1 MSSTPGDG
9 GVRWNDETQRWET
22 ADDRA
27 AQDTSPTLPPPA
39 YDAATAPEGT
49 GSEEP
54 YDRTYEVT
62 YPPGPIPRPRR
73 RTPLIVGAVVA
84 VLAGCVVGGLLVV
97 RDDDTGADSAGG
109 GVASTAGTSGPG
121 PEDGASQSPDVSTG
135 GGPDSGPAE
144 AEAEPTEEYISD
156 LPSAPGYVLREDGP
170 GFNIAVPEGWD
181 REEKEDSVFFN
192 SPDGKSLMQIIFAE
206 FRDEPYST
214 PHQDLLQT
222 SQYLARERRAY
233 KEISRGDCAYM
244 PGGAQLV
251 YAYDLTDGSR
261 RKVVDCAFTEHLSAE
276 YGGGVQYQVLV
287 AGPQD
292 DWPLQSRILRT
303 ALKHFGQW

>member
-1 MSSTPGDG
+1 MSSSPGDG
-9 GVRWNDETQRWET
+9 GARWNDETQRWET

-27 AQDTSPTLPPPA
+27 AQDTSTTPPPPA

-62 YPPGPIPRPRR
+62 YPPDPIPGPRR

-97 RDDDTGADSAGG
+97 RDDDTGADSASG
-109 GVASTAGTSGPG
+109 GVTSTAGTSEPGPG
-121 PEDGASQSPDVSTG
+121 DGSSPDVDAG
-135 GGPDSGPAE
+135 GGPDSGP

-156 LPSAPGYVLREDGP
+156 LPSTPGYVLREDGP

-192 SPDGKSLMQIIFAE
+192 SPDGKSLMQIISAE
-206 FRDEPYST
+206 FRDDPYST

-222 SQYLARERRAY
+222 SQYLAQERDGY

-251 YAYDLTDGSR
+251 YAYDLTDGSG
-261 RKVVDCAFTEHLSAE
+261 RKVVDCAFTEHFSVE

-287 AGPQD
+287 AGPRD

-303 ALKHFGQW
+303 ALEHFGQW